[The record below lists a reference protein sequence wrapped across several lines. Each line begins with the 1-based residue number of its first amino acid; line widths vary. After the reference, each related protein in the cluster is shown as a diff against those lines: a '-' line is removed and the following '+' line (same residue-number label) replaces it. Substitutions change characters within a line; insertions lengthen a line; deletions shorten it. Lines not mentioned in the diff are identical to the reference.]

1 MAVFNRHD
9 QTLSAE
15 RHQRAL
21 KKLKINER
29 ENQEESGKKSVEIK
43 IARNLI
49 RINSEIAHN
58 NVDNYSLMP

>member
-1 MAVFNRHD
+1 MTGYRV
-9 QTLSAE
+9 E
-15 RHQRAL
+15 RNLQAL
-21 KKLKINER
+21 KRLKINEF
-29 ENQEESGKKSVEIK
+29 ENWEETGEKPAKVE